1 MTREEALTV
10 AGMVSSNWP
19 SAQWNEQTLDAY
31 ARAIEWMD
39 PALATKAVMRAVQEC
54 EFYPK
59 VAVLRDFY
67 GIEKRLADSGS
78 KIQKQ
83 LDALPSQIMPPWVR
97 GYVVSRV
104 RHKDM
109 RVWPEQIDQDLD
121 EALMPKDAQDAYIAE
136 AEGLPIE
143 ELFKKIVVGA

>member
-39 PALATKAVMRAVQEC
+39 PELATKAVMRAVQEC

-59 VAVLRDFY
+59 VKVLRDFY
-67 GIEKRLADSGS
+67 GIEKRLAEPEHP
-78 KIQKQ
+78 IERM
-83 LDALPSQIMPPWVR
+83 LNETPSRIMPQWV
-97 GYVVSRV
+97 GGWVVARV

-109 RVWPEQIDQDLD
+109 RVWQEQSRYLD
-121 EALMPKDAQDAYIAE
+121 GEPMPQEARDAYITE
-136 AEGLPIE
+136 AAGLPIDQ
-143 ELFKKIVVGA
+143 LFRQITLGGA